1 MKSNF
6 LKRFWALKLL
16 LCEIRT
22 KIRRILKTGVMAVK
36 KRNQNAI
43 FALLK
48 KATVIK
54 LHDTYFKP
62 FLSETEIL
70 TAVKKIADEIAADY
84 KNETPIFV
92 GVLNGA
98 FMFVADF
105 LKQYQ
110 HPCEVSFVKLSSY
123 QGLTSTGIVETLLDV
138 NENIENRSVI
148 ILEDIIDT
156 GRTLQQLVHLFS
168 NTNVKEFKIA
178 SLFFKEDAYNGEYT
192 IDYIGIKIPD
202 KFIVG
207 YGLDYNELGRNL
219 RAVYQLNQKH
229 MINLVLFGKPGAGK
243 GTQAEF
249 LKEKYN
255 LKHISTG
262 DLFRYNMK
270 NNTELGQLAK
280 SYIDK
285 GDLVPDEVT
294 IKMLQDDVEKNPDAS
309 GFIFDGFPRTTAQAE
324 ALDAF
329 LGIKNMK
336 IDATIAL
343 EANDDILIERLLE
356 RGKVSGRSDD
366 QDVDKIRNRFDEYN
380 EKTAPLKEFYEAQ
393 GKFHSVNGIGAI
405 EDITARLAKVIE
417 EL

>member
-1 MKSNF
+1 
-6 LKRFWALKLL
+6 
-16 LCEIRT
+16 
-22 KIRRILKTGVMAVK
+22 
-36 KRNQNAI
+36 
-43 FALLK
+43 
-48 KATVIK
+48 VIQ
-54 LHDTYFKP
+54 LHDKYFKP
-62 FLSETEIL
+62 FLSQAKIQS
-70 TAVKKIADEIAADY
+70 AVEDLAKKIAVDHKD
-84 KNETPIFV
+84 ETPIFI

-98 FMFVADF
+98 FMFVSDF
-105 LKQYQ
+105 LKAYE

-123 QGLTSTGIVETLLDV
+123 QGITSTGIVETLLDPP
-138 NENIENRSVI
+138 ENIEGRTVI

-156 GRTLQQLVHLFS
+156 GRTLKELVHLFS
-168 NTNVKEFKIA
+168 NTGVKEFKIA
-178 SLFFKEDAYNGEYT
+178 TLFYKSEIYNGEYS
-192 IDYIGIKIPD
+192 IDYVGIEIPN

-219 RAVYQLNQKH
+219 KEVYQLNQKH

-270 NNTELGQLAK
+270 NNTKLGQLAK
-280 SYIDK
+280 SYIDR

-294 IKMLQDDVEKNPDAS
+294 IKMLQDDVEKNPEAS

-329 LGIKNMK
+329 LTTKGMK

-343 EANDDILIERLLE
+343 EANDEVLIQRLLE
-356 RGKVSGRSDD
+356 RGKISGRTDD
-366 QDVDKIRNRFDEYN
+366 QDEDKIRNRFDEYN
-380 EKTAPLKEFYEAQ
+380 EKTAPLRSFYEGQ
-393 GKFHSVNGIGAI
+393 GKFHSVDGIGEI
-405 EDITARLAKVIE
+405 DDITHRLCKVIE

>member
-1 MKSNF
+1 M
-6 LKRFWALKLL
+6 
-16 LCEIRT
+16 
-22 KIRRILKTGVMAVK
+22 
-36 KRNQNAI
+36 
-43 FALLK
+43 
-48 KATVIK
+48 IK
-54 LHDTYFKP
+54 LHDKYFKP
-62 FLSETEIL
+62 YISHAEIQ
-70 TAVKKIADEIAADY
+70 TAIAAMAKKIAEDY
-84 KNETPIFV
+84 KDETPIFI

-105 LKQYQ
+105 LKEYQ

-123 QGLTSTGIVETLLDV
+123 QGLTSTGIVETLLDLP
-138 NENIENRSVI
+138 ENIEGRSVI

-156 GRTLQQLVHLFS
+156 GRTLKELIHLFANS
-168 NTNVKEFKIA
+168 NVKEFKIA
-178 SLFFKEDAYNGEYT
+178 SLFYKSEIYNGEYT
-192 IDYIGIKIPD
+192 IDYVGIDIPN

-219 RAVYQLNQKH
+219 KEVYQLNQTH

-270 NNTELGQLAK
+270 NDTELGQLAK

-285 GDLVPDEVT
+285 GELVPDEVS

-329 LGIKNMK
+329 LSTKSMIIN
-336 IDATIAL
+336 ATIAL
-343 EANDDILIERLLE
+343 EANDEILIQRLLE

-366 QDVDKIRNRFDEYN
+366 QDESKIRNRFDEYN
-380 EKTAPLKEFYEAQ
+380 LKTAPLKDFYEGQ

-405 EDITARLAKVIE
+405 DEITQRLAKVIE